1 MIVVMNAN
9 HNDEQRT
16 AVLDRLGEL
25 GLKGQQIHGVQRTV
39 IAVLGQV
46 FPELQDELS
55 TMDGVDEVLRVS
67 KPYKLS
73 SREVHEDETVVE
85 LPYGVRVG
93 GGRPVVMA
101 GPCSIESEEQLW
113 ASAQGVRD
121 AGAHVLR
128 GGAFKPRSS
137 PYSFQG
143 LGAEGLR
150 LLADAGSELGMPVI
164 SELLSVR
171 DVEVS
176 AQHSD
181 VLQIGTRNMQ
191 NFVLLSEAGKTGKP
205 VMLKRGMGATIEE
218 WLLAAEYILSEGNPD
233 VILCERGIRTF
244 ETATRNTMDLNAI
257 AMVKRLSHLP
267 VISDPSHGTGHWYL
281 VRPMSMASIAVGADG
296 LMIEVH
302 PNPEQA
308 LSDGAQSLTPV
319 NFAEL
324 MTEARSLAESIGRP
338 LADALAPVGQA
349 STA

>member
-1 MIVVMNAN
+1 MIVVMSQN
-9 HNDEQRT
+9 HPADGLD
-16 AVLDRLGEL
+16 AVMARLAEL
-25 GLKGQQIHGVQRTV
+25 GLRGQRIAGVERTV

-46 FPELQDELS
+46 YPELRDELA
-55 TMDGVDEVLRVS
+55 TIDGVEEVLRVS

-73 SREVHEDETVVE
+73 SREVHESDSVIE
-85 LPYGVRVG
+85 LSHGVKVG

-113 ASAQGVRD
+113 DAATGVQQ

-143 LGAEGLR
+143 LGVEGLK
-150 LLADAGSELGMPVI
+150 LLAQAGEKLGMPVI
-164 SELLSVR
+164 TELLSER
-171 DVEVS
+171 DVDAV
-176 AQHSD
+176 AQYSD
-181 VLQIGTRNMQ
+181 VLQVGTRNMQ
-191 NFVLLSEAGKTGKP
+191 NFVLLAEAGKTGKP

-218 WLLAAEYILSEGNPD
+218 WLLAAEYVLSQDNEQ

-257 AMVKRLSHLP
+257 ALVRRLSHLP

-281 VRPMSMASIAVGADG
+281 VQPMSLASIAVGADG

-302 PNPEQA
+302 PNPDHA
-308 LSDGAQSLTPV
+308 LSDGAQSLTPA
-319 NFAEL
+319 NFAVL
-324 MTEARSLAESIGRP
+324 MDAVRALGASIERP
-338 LADALAPVGQA
+338 LAAAPQQLAPA
-349 STA
+349 

>member
-1 MIVVMNAN
+1 MIVVMSTN
-9 HNDEQRT
+9 HSQQNRS
-16 AVLDRLGEL
+16 AILDRLSGL
-25 GLKGQQIHGVQRTV
+25 GLRGEQITGVQRTV

-46 FPELQDELS
+46 YPELRDELAI
-55 TMDGVDEVLRVS
+55 MDGVDEVLRVS

-73 SREVHEDETVVE
+73 SREVHEDDTVVE
-85 LPYGVRVG
+85 LPYGVCVG

-101 GPCSIESEEQLW
+101 GPCSIESEEQLAAA
-113 ASAQGVRD
+113 ASGVRE

-143 LGAEGLR
+143 LGVEGLK
-150 LLADAGSELGMPVI
+150 LLAAAGKTLGMPVI
-164 SELLSVR
+164 TELLSLR
-171 DVEVS
+171 DVETV
-176 AQHSD
+176 AEYSD

-191 NFVLLSEAGKTGKP
+191 NFVLLAEAGKTGKP

-218 WLLAAEYILSEGNPD
+218 WLLAAEYILSQSNPD

-257 AMVKRLSHLP
+257 ALVKRLSHLP
-267 VISDPSHGTGHWYL
+267 IISDPSHGTGHWYL

-302 PNPEQA
+302 PNPEAA

-324 MTEARSLAESIGRP
+324 MDGARALAESIGRP
-338 LADALAPVGQA
+338 LAEAPQPVSQV
-349 STA
+349 